1 MLEISTIVKRSE
13 RQVACAFNEEVV
25 LLQLD
30 RERYFGLQT
39 VGAAIWNGLAEPRS
53 IADICGDVV
62 AQFDV
67 APTVCQDHVI
77 KFLTRLQSV
86 GLIEVAG

>member
-1 MLEISTIVKRSE
+1 MLEISTIVKKSI
-13 RQVACAFNEEVV
+13 RQVSCEFNDEVV

-30 RERYFGLQT
+30 RGRYFGLQT
-39 VGAAIWNGLAEPRS
+39 VGAAIWNGLAEPRP
-53 IADICGDVV
+53 IADICDDVL

-67 APTVCQDHVI
+67 APTVCKDHVI